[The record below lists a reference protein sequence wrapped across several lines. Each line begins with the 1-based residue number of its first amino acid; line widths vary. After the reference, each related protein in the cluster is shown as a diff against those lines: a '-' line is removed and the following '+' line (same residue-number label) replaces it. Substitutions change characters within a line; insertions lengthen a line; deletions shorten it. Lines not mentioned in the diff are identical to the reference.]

1 MCGIAGL
8 IDLKRQLDG
17 NKLALQAKYMA
28 DSIIHRGPDTGGQWT
43 DSKSGVALGF
53 RRLAIIDLTQKGH
66 QPMLSGNKRYAVVF
80 NGEIYNFQELRTELI
95 EQGVAFNGM
104 SDTEVMLEG
113 FVRWGVEPTV
123 KRLIGMFAVALWDR
137 EERRLWLIRDRLGI
151 KPLYFGLVGNRFL
164 FGSELKALRATD
176 GWEPEIDR
184 DAIAAYMR
192 FNYIPTPRS
201 VYKDVYKLP
210 PGSILSY
217 EPGGEPDVWRY
228 WKMADIAQQS
238 RINVPENKAVSA
250 AETLMRDA
258 IRRRMVADVPLGA
271 LLSGGVDSTTVAA
284 LMQEESERPIKT
296 FTIGF
301 EDAEYDEAEDARAV
315 AAHIGSDHTE
325 LYLSPNRARD
335 LIPELP
341 EWYDEPF
348 ADSSALPTRLVSQL
362 ARNHVTVALSGDGGD
377 EVFFGYNRYVAAE
390 EAWRRMSNM
399 NGWQRKLY
407 ASAAESLSI
416 QNWDRLGKLIPE
428 KNRPRLLGDKMHK
441 LAATFRQNDQD
452 GIYRRLVSQWDDPG
466 AFLIDGQE
474 TFGEAWRTAEQISD
488 FTERM
493 AFLDT
498 VTYLPDDILTKVD
511 RASMSTSLEIRVPLL
526 DHRLIE
532 FAWTLPKQMRVR
544 GSTTKW
550 LLREICYRHVP
561 KEIVDRPKM
570 GFAIP
575 LDKWLRGPLYEWA
588 ESLLDKQ
595 KLEEGGL
602 FEPGPVRAAW
612 DQFLDGNGNVQN
624 GIWGILQAQAWLE
637 RWA

>member
-1 MCGIAGL
+1 MEVPMCGIAGL

-95 EQGVAFNGM
+95 EQGVAFNGT

-210 PGSILSY
+210 PGSMLSY

-238 RINVPENKAVSA
+238 RINVPENKAISA

-301 EDAEYDEAEDARAV
+301 ED
-315 AAHIGSDHTE
+315 TE
-325 LYLSPNRARD
+325 LTIKTP
-335 LIPELP
+335 
-341 EWYDEPF
+341 
-348 ADSSALPTRLVSQL
+348 VS
-362 ARNHVTVALSGDGGD
+362 
-377 EVFFGYNRYVAAE
+377 
-390 EAWRRMSNM
+390 
-399 NGWQRKLY
+399 
-407 ASAAESLSI
+407 I
-416 QNWDRLGKLIPE
+416 
-428 KNRPRLLGDKMHK
+428 
-441 LAATFRQNDQD
+441 
-452 GIYRRLVSQWDDPG
+452 
-466 AFLIDGQE
+466 
-474 TFGEAWRTAEQISD
+474 
-488 FTERM
+488 
-493 AFLDT
+493 
-498 VTYLPDDILTKVD
+498 
-511 RASMSTSLEIRVPLL
+511 
-526 DHRLIE
+526 
-532 FAWTLPKQMRVR
+532 
-544 GSTTKW
+544 
-550 LLREICYRHVP
+550 
-561 KEIVDRPKM
+561 
-570 GFAIP
+570 
-575 LDKWLRGPLYEWA
+575 
-588 ESLLDKQ
+588 
-595 KLEEGGL
+595 
-602 FEPGPVRAAW
+602 
-612 DQFLDGNGNVQN
+612 
-624 GIWGILQAQAWLE
+624 
-637 RWA
+637 